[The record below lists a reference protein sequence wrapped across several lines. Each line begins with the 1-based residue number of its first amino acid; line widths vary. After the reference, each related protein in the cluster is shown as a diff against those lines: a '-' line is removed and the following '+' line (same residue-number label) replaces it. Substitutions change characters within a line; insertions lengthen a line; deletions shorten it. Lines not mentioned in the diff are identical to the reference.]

1 MKKWKKIVIYLLV
14 IFAGILGGIVF
25 DLSSNTFFIDYY
37 GNHFYLIPLPLI
49 IGGLFP
55 ITSLRKKETIFFIS
69 RIFLILGIALASS
82 YLIVNNQL
90 NFVGLFSFL
99 FGGGIY
105 ISEKYIKPRIG
116 KKKSI

>member
-1 MKKWKKIVIYLLV
+1 MKKSKKIVVYLL
-14 IFAGILGGIVF
+14 ILIAGILGGIVF
-25 DLSSNTFFIDYY
+25 DLSSNNFFTDFY

-55 ITSLRKKETIFFIS
+55 ITSLRKRETILFIS
-69 RIFLILGIALASS
+69 SIFLILGIVLASS

-116 KKKSI
+116 KNKSI